1 MASPIASALASK
13 LCDPS
18 EPVFLYGTVPPLEGT
33 TDEKVEEQAASFA
46 KKMAGLSVDG
56 FIVYD
61 IQEEK
66 GRTPEPRPFA
76 FRKMMEPSGYAGLLQ
91 KKSGKGVVLYKCV
104 AEHSV
109 GNFEGWADAAVN
121 THGLKCFN
129 LVGGATSS
137 VTYTGPTMD
146 EAAKVMTARGAKL
159 GGVTIAERHTKKCN
173 EHTTV
178 MRKQNMGMKWFISQA
193 IYDDKQMVNF
203 INDYGALCKSESKAP
218 VKMILT
224 FAPCGREKTMKF
236 IDWLGVVVPPETRSA
251 ILDAEN
257 KAATSVN
264 LLCDMLRNIIKETAG
279 SGVPLGVSVESVSI
293 FKDEVAA
300 TDDLFRRS
308 QAILLDSMGLGWSVR
323 WGWLAPK
330 KDEKKKEV
338 VQMIG
343 VAVAAA
349 AAGFVG
355 GRRLSSA

>member
-159 GGVTIAERHTKKCN
+159 GGVTIAS
-173 EHTTV
+173 
-178 MRKQNMGMKWFISQA
+178 G
-193 IYDDKQMVNF
+193 
-203 INDYGALCKSESKAP
+203 
-218 VKMILT
+218 
-224 FAPCGREKTMKF
+224 
-236 IDWLGVVVPPETRSA
+236 GVLPNIHAV
-251 ILDAEN
+251 
-257 KAATSVN
+257 
-264 LLCDMLRNIIKETAG
+264 LL
-279 SGVPLGVSVESVSI
+279 
-293 FKDEVAA
+293 
-300 TDDLFRRS
+300 
-308 QAILLDSMGLGWSVR
+308 
-323 WGWLAPK
+323 PK
-330 KDEKKKEV
+330 KSGKKN
-338 VQMIG
+338 
-343 VAVAAA
+343 
-349 AAGFVG
+349 
-355 GRRLSSA
+355 